1 MNTKYV
7 IPTTDIVDLNLLNSV
22 MGPGDAAASAGG
34 EGDDGLVNTIDFEEV
49 DHEDTPKGSSL
60 WD

>member
-1 MNTKYV
+1 MNKKYV

-22 MGPGDAAASAGG
+22 MGPGDAAASG
-34 EGDDGLVNTIDFEEV
+34 EGDGDDGLVNTIDFEEV

>member
-1 MNTKYV
+1 MNKKYV

-22 MGPGDAAASAGG
+22 MGPGDAGG
-34 EGDDGLVNTIDFEEV
+34 SGEANGDDGLVNTIDFEEV